1 MIRQGFVGI
10 AGAVVVAA
18 VLAQASVGGQ
28 STPATKAPAKS
39 TTQKAAPAP
48 KPADADAKTAQAPK
62 PAMKSGE
69 TKNPVPA
76 TTPTPQPTSGAA
88 DEPKTTAKAL
98 GSVSIPKKVMADG
111 KPLAAGSYTLR
122 LTGETGSPVVG
133 QTQSETRWIEFVQG
147 SQVKGRE
154 LATVLSNTEAKTI
167 AKQGLPAG
175 AQIQTLVGNDYLR
188 VWINRAGTNYLLHL
202 TNQ

>member
-1 MIRQGFVGI
+1 MIRNGFVGI

-18 VLAQASVGGQ
+18 VLAQAPAGAQ
-28 STPATKAPAKS
+28 STPAPKAPAKS
-39 TTQKAAPAP
+39 AAPKAASAQKAP
-48 KPADADAKTAQAPK
+48 DADAKPAQAPR
-62 PAMKSGE
+62 PAAKSGG
-69 TKNPVPA
+69 NPVPA
-76 TTPTPQPTSGAA
+76 TTPTQQPASGAA
-88 DEPKTTAKAL
+88 DEPKTTATTL
-98 GSVSIPKKVMADG
+98 GTVSIPKKVMADG

-147 SQVKGRE
+147 GQAKGRE
-154 LATVLSNTEAKTI
+154 LATVLSATEARAI

-188 VWINRAGTNYLLHL
+188 VWINRGGTNYLVHL